1 MLMVIIILEE
11 EYINKEILYM
21 NNQYAISFNENIH
34 YPASYYF
41 CSGYIPEL
49 AQKILEIIN
58 DCEKNSIYIESVNMN
73 KNTYSWLFR
82 LFNSPLESFTNPL
95 SSTVDNKYIYDYLIN
110 IVSNSEL
117 TDGTIIFNIG
127 D

>member
-1 MLMVIIILEE
+1 MS
-11 EYINKEILYM
+11 
-21 NNQYAISFNENIH
+21 NQYAISLNENIH

-49 AQKILEIIN
+49 AQDILKIIN
-58 DCEKNSIYIESVNMN
+58 DCEKNSIYIESIDMN

-95 SSTVDNKYIYDYLIN
+95 SSTVENKYIYDYLIR
-110 IVSNSEL
+110 ITSNSEL

-127 D
+127 DKNGMV

>member
-95 SSTVDNKYIYDYLIN
+95 SSTVENKYIYDYVIN

>member
-41 CSGYIPEL
+41 CSGYVPEL

-95 SSTVDNKYIYDYLIN
+95 SSTVENKYIYDYIIN

>member
-1 MLMVIIILEE
+1 MLMVTIILEE
-11 EYINKEILYM
+11 EYIKKEILYM

-95 SSTVDNKYIYDYLIN
+95 SSTVENKYIYDYVIN

>member
-21 NNQYAISFNENIH
+21 NNQYAISLNENIH

-95 SSTVDNKYIYDYLIN
+95 SSTVENKYIYDYVIN

>member
-1 MLMVIIILEE
+1 MVTIILEE
-11 EYINKEILYM
+11 EYIKKEILYM

-95 SSTVDNKYIYDYLIN
+95 SSTVENKYIYDYVIN